1 MLGEGSFA
9 QSGFSVQASL
19 DSDLQTLADTSLRQG
34 LITYDRRYG
43 WRGAMGHI
51 RDFVPNR
58 PIEAIDFQDYDNRVQ
73 ALGTPRSIFTA
84 SKTSSDF
91 SFSSAHFHAFEAIEK
106 PSSLHDWDMALVV
119 AVNRSSADIRL
130 QNGDQGQ
137 IRLDDLRWARP
148 LRANNR
154 RGSRPSRMSNVLGR
168 GDIIA
173 VSRKNDTSYNLQQ
186 VPFVNGAL
194 VAMEPDT
201 GRVFGPNGGMGLWA
215 I

>member
-1 MLGEGSFA
+1 MDNGYIDEATAETALASPLTSSGGFERTIEHPYFTDEVRRSLDRVLGEGSFA

-51 RDFVPNR
+51 RDVVPNR

-73 ALGTPRSIFTA
+73 ALGTPRPIFTA

-119 AVNRSSADIRL
+119 AVNRSSADIRRKM
-130 QNGDQGQ
+130 G
-137 IRLDDLRWARP
+137 IRGKSDWMLH
-148 LRANNR
+148 
-154 RGSRPSRMSNVLGR
+154 
-168 GDIIA
+168 
-173 VSRKNDTSYNLQQ
+173 
-186 VPFVNGAL
+186 
-194 VAMEPDT
+194 
-201 GRVFGPNGGMGLWA
+201 GPA
-215 I
+215 P